1 MFLINY
7 IDTCQIVIGVDVAFR
22 QILDKILAEG
32 PSLSLDKL
40 KSLIKSKP

>member
-22 QILDKILAEG
+22 QILDKILTEG
-32 PSLSLDKL
+32 PSLSLRQTKKFDK
-40 KSLIKSKP
+40 K